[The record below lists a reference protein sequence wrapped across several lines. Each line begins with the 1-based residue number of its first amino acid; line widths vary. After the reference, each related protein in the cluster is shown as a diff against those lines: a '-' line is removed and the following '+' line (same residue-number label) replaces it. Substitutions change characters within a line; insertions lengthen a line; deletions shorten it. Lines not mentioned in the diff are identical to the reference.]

1 MKKTYVLVFV
11 ITVFSMLYAC
21 RNGHSKVYSNL
32 EKEATTIEG
41 QIMETE
47 DCDDLQMLSFSIM
60 GFRSDFENAR
70 DELTV
75 TENEALSLDAMANH
89 LESVWHG
96 KSFTMGCDTLTETSE
111 ELDTAEDD
119 DTYEIY

>member
-11 ITVFSMLYAC
+11 IAVFSMLYAC

>member
-1 MKKTYVLVFV
+1 
-11 ITVFSMLYAC
+11 MLYAC